1 MITPSYGLTATER
14 VLPNMALDFTTAT
27 LDPRVTFTRTGNTA
41 TVINSSGLV
50 APINADLPRFDF
62 NPTTLVC
69 KGLLIEEASTNLLT
83 YSENQSNAVWNINTN
98 MGVAASATTDPAG
111 GTNAFTLTANANS
124 ALFGRTLTGTI
135 GQPYTYSIWI
145 RRKTGTGGVRMF
157 IGDNISQI
165 VTSQVSSTWNRIS
178 VSNTPTA
185 VTVRAYIQ
193 LDISGNEIEIYG
205 AQVEQKAFSTSYI
218 PTVASQVTR
227 NADVATMTGTNLT
240 SWYVANEGTFSATG
254 STNDGTAS
262 KALLSVDD
270 TTLQNRMTMRRANNS
285 FGCIGVTLNVTQW
298 NNNTAANS
306 WPNSTTK
313 TATLGYKVN
322 DIGFALAGTDLKTD
336 LIADIPAITILRIGG
351 EVGGNIMNG
360 YVQKIFY
367 WPFKLTNSEIT
378 AFSK

>member
-1 MITPSYGLTATER
+1 
-14 VLPNMALDFTTAT
+14 
-27 LDPRVTFTRTGNTA
+27 
-41 TVINSSGLV
+41 
-50 APINADLPRFDF
+50 
-62 NPTTLVC
+62 
-69 KGLLIEEASTNLLT
+69 
-83 YSENQSNAVWNINTN
+83 
-98 MGVAASATTDPAG
+98 
-111 GTNAFTLTANANS
+111 
-124 ALFGRTLTGTI
+124 
-135 GQPYTYSIWI
+135 
-145 RRKTGTGGVRMF
+145 
-157 IGDNISQI
+157 
-165 VTSQVSSTWNRIS
+165 
-178 VSNTPTA
+178 
-185 VTVRAYIQ
+185 
-193 LDISGNEIEIYG
+193 
-205 AQVEQKAFSTSYI
+205 
-218 PTVASQVTR
+218 
-227 NADVATMTGTNLT
+227 MTGTNLT

-270 TTLQNRMTMRRANNS
+270 TTFQNRMTMRRTSNS